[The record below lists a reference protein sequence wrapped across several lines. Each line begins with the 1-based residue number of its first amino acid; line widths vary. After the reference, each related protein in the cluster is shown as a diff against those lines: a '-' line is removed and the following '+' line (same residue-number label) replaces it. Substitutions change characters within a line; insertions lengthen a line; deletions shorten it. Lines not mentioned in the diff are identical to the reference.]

1 MAYEVNAGKDLV
13 SVDEI
18 LARYLWNQKTAP
30 SASELIDDKWI
41 RDASAKGD
49 ALIIDA
55 NEYMTHGGGRFISAA
70 DFGMFK
76 KFFNS
81 ERILSEG
88 NYDFLSMWKMIY
100 KEKIDLCTREG
111 VDKYNDIKNTLV
123 Y

>member
-1 MAYEVNAGKDLV
+1 MNAGKDLV

-55 NEYMTHGGGRFISAA
+55 NEYMTHGGGRFYR
-70 DFGMFK
+70 K
-76 KFFNS
+76 L
-81 ERILSEG
+81 ILSC
-88 NYDFLSMWKMIY
+88 K
-100 KEKIDLCTREG
+100 
-111 VDKYNDIKNTLV
+111 
-123 Y
+123 